1 MAQGRSA
8 ASSIH
13 QEVVKVSAAKSNRE
27 KQRDHYERMKAAG
40 MKKVCV
46 YVPAPKVKQ
55 LRDFAAKLRES
66 D

>member
-1 MAQGRSA
+1 M
-8 ASSIH
+8 
-13 QEVVKVSAAKSNRE
+13 SAAKSNSE

-55 LRDFAAKLRES
+55 LRDFAAELRKS
-66 D
+66 DQVGFY

>member
-1 MAQGRSA
+1 MS
-8 ASSIH
+8 
-13 QEVVKVSAAKSNRE
+13 AKSTKER
-27 KQRDHYERMKAAG
+27 QRDHYERMKAAG

>member
-1 MAQGRSA
+1 MSA
-8 ASSIH
+8 
-13 QEVVKVSAAKSNRE
+13 KDLKTR
-27 KQRDHYERMKAAG
+27 QRDYYERMKAAG

-55 LRDFAAKLRES
+55 LRDFAAKLRKF